1 LFVTGFKR
9 NAASFKATAVRLKT
23 QAARFK
29 GFPTRFK
36 RFDPY
41 ESWPARVEVDW
52 NGNLMR
58 KAKTHFQQ
66 IPVAVVEKLVERQET
81 EEGKKKKIAPANVIV
96 ERPVPKT
103 QPYMLRTTF

>member
-1 LFVTGFKR
+1 M
-9 NAASFKATAVRLKT
+9 RLKGH
-23 QAARFK
+23 AARFK
-29 GFPTRFK
+29 GFPASFK

-66 IPVAVVEKLVERQET
+66 IPVAVVEKLMER
-81 EEGKKKKIAPANVIV
+81 EEIEHGKKKKIAPANLIV
-96 ERPVPKT
+96 ERPVLKT
-103 QPYMLRTTF
+103 QLYMLRTTF

>member
-1 LFVTGFKR
+1 VW
-9 NAASFKATAVRLKT
+9 LKGH
-23 QAARFK
+23 AARFK
-29 GFPTRFK
+29 GFPARFK

-41 ESWPARVEVDW
+41 ESGSATVEVDW
-52 NGNLMR
+52 NGKLMR